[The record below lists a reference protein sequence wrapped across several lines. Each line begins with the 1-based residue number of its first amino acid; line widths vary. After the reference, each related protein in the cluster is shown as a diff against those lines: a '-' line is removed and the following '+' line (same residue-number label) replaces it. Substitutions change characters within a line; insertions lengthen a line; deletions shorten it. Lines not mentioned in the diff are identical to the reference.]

1 MGQTNNKESSV
12 SSAEQSQMFQLW
24 LIFRFVCVSLYFVLW
39 YISFSPLFLFFVAG
53 AGGDTPISPAVMMLA
68 LSIVL
73 LLQRVMSERRRPGK
87 ESVVM

>member
-1 MGQTNNKESSV
+1 MLRSDIG
-12 SSAEQSQMFQLW
+12 AEQSQMFQLR
-24 LIFRFVCVSLYFVLW
+24 LVFRFVCVSLDFVLW

-73 LLQRVMSERRRPGK
+73 LLLQRVMSERRRPGK

>member
-1 MGQTNNKESSV
+1 MLRSDIG
-12 SSAEQSQMFQLW
+12 AEQSQMFQLR
-24 LIFRFVCVSLYFVLW
+24 LVFRFVCVSLDFVLW

-73 LLQRVMSERRRPGK
+73 LPLLQRVMSERRRPGK